1 MVYCSKIANL
11 GKVDNSRRK
20 FAPII
25 GSKLLSQQFLLIV
38 EAHNIGRYWTSWIL
52 LLPQYASQPDKPN
65 INNTNISAVHTTHI
79 KSKLTQQYACIH
91 LRLTEENTE
100 KIFQK

>member
-65 INNTNISAVHTTHI
+65 INNTNICTYNSHKIETDTTVCMYSSQLRSAS
-79 KSKLTQQYACIH
+79 KSFAL
-91 LRLTEENTE
+91 
-100 KIFQK
+100 